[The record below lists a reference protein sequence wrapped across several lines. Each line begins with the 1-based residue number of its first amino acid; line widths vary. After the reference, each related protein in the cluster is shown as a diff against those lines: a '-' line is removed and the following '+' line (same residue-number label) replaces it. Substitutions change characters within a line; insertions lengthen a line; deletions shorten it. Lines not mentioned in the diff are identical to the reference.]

1 MMKKILLLLLLT
13 VVVFSYAEATVIEVG
28 SNKKIKNI
36 QEAISKAKAYD
47 TVVVY
52 GGIYKEKQINIEKA
66 LTLIGKNNAIL
77 DGEHKYEILNIQAN
91 DVRIIGFTFQNTGFS
106 SMEDL
111 AAIKVSNV
119 KNVIL
124 EDNKVINA
132 FFGIYFAHCKKSV
145 VRNNV
150 LTATA
155 KEEHQIGNGIHMW
168 QSDSMHIVGNHISG
182 HRDGIY
188 FEFVTNS
195 LIENNRSDYNLRYGL
210 HFMFSHDDTYKNNYF
225 GKNGAGVAVMYTKGV
240 KMLNNFFEENWGDAS
255 YGLLL
260 KDIRDSEVLGNQFIK
275 NSIAIYME
283 GSSRILFKQNVFK
296 ENGYGIRLQASCDE
310 NDFVRNNFQL
320 NTFDIATNG
329 NLVLNRI
336 NGNFWDRYEGYDL
349 NKDGV
354 GDVPYRPVSLYAMVV
369 ERVPAAV
376 LLWRSFLVFLI
387 DRAEKALPVVTPEN
401 LKDESP
407 SMRPYDFTK

>member
-1 MMKKILLLLLLT
+1 MKKILLLLLLT
-13 VVVFSYAEATVIEVG
+13 VIVFFNAGATVIEVG
-28 SNKKIKNI
+28 STKKIKNI
-36 QEAISKAKAYD
+36 QEAIRKAMPYD
-47 TVVVY
+47 TIIVY
-52 GGIYKEKQINIEKA
+52 GGTYKEKSLKIEKA
-66 LTLIGKNNAIL
+66 LTMIGKNNPIL
-77 DGEHKYEILNIQAN
+77 DGEHQYEILSILSN
-91 DVRIIGFTFQNTGFS
+91 DVLIRGFTFQNTGTS
-106 SMEDL
+106 SMNDL
-111 AAIKVSNV
+111 AAIKVSNAS
-119 KNVIL
+119 NVVI
-124 EDNKVINA
+124 EDNKVISA
-132 FFGIYFAHCKKSV
+132 FFGIYFSHCKKSV

-168 QSDSMHIVGNHISG
+168 QSDAMHITGNHISG

-225 GKNGAGVAVMYTKGV
+225 SKNGAGVAVMYTKGV
-240 KMLNNFFEENWGDAS
+240 KMLKNVFEENWGDAS

-260 KDIRDSEVLGNQFIK
+260 KDIRDSEVIENKFIK

-283 GSSRILFKQNVFK
+283 GSSRILFKQNLFK

-310 NDFVRNNFQL
+310 NDFVQNNFQL

-329 NLVLNRI
+329 NLVLNKI

-349 NKDGV
+349 DKDGI

-407 SMRPYDFTK
+407 SMRPYDFIK

>member
-1 MMKKILLLLLLT
+1 MKKILLLLLLT
-13 VVVFSYAEATVIEVG
+13 VVVSSYAGATVIEVG
-28 SNKKIKNI
+28 NNKQIKNI
-36 QEAISKAKAYD
+36 QEAIRKAKAYD
-47 TVVVY
+47 TIVVY
-52 GGIYKEKQINIEKA
+52 AGIYKEKRISIEKP
-66 LTLIGKNNAIL
+66 LTLLGRNNPIL
-77 DGEHKYEILNIQAN
+77 EGENQYEILNIQAN
-91 DVRIIGFTFQNTGFS
+91 HVRVSGFTFQNTGIS

-111 AAIKVSNV
+111 AAIKVSNAN
-119 KNVIL
+119 NVIIA
-124 EDNKVINA
+124 DNKIKNA
-132 FFGIYFAHCKKSV
+132 FFGIYFAHCKNSM

-150 LTATA
+150 LMATA

-168 QSDSMHIVGNHISG
+168 QSDAMHITGNHISG

-210 HFMFSHDDTYKNNYF
+210 HFMFSHDDTYKNNHF
-225 GKNGAGVAVMYTKGV
+225 SKNGAGVAVMYTKGV
-240 KMLNNFFEENWGDAS
+240 KMLHNIFEENWGDAS

-260 KDIRDSEVLGNQFIK
+260 KDIRDSEVIDNKFIK

-283 GSSRILFKQNVFK
+283 GSSRILFKQNLFK

-310 NDFVRNNFQL
+310 NDFAQNNFQL

-329 NLVLNRI
+329 NLVLNKI

-349 NKDGV
+349 DKNGV

-407 SMRPYDFTK
+407 SMRPYDFNK